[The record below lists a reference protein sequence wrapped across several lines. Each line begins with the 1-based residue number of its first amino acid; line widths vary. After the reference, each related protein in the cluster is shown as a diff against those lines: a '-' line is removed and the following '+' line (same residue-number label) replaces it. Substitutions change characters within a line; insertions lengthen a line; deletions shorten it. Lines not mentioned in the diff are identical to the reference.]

1 MRPLIA
7 ARPVILAHCCNDSL
21 DFFRMAD
28 KILLAAVDLG
38 SNSFR
43 LLIGQTSGQ
52 AGVQVGAP
60 GLKTIDSAKRSVR
73 LAAGLDRDLRLDPE
87 SQRRALEA
95 LASFA
100 DRLRSYAPDVVRAIA
115 TNTLRV
121 ARNARHFLASAEAVI
136 GVPIEVISGHEEA
149 RLIYRGA
156 AQVLPDDGHRRLVI
170 DIGGGS
176 TECII
181 GQGHEPVLLESIEQG
196 CVAATSEHLTAEP
209 LLARDFEAA
218 RHHAQS
224 AFDTI
229 AQRYRQAGWRYAV
242 GTSGT
247 AKALCQIAREQ
258 FGNAVLDRTTLN
270 RMVGELLAT
279 GSASALGW
287 HGLKPE
293 RRAVL
298 AGGLAV
304 MAGAFDAFDIDSI
317 DYCSGALRQGV
328 LFDLLDRRAGVDH
341 RTLTVQRLCARHQV
355 DPRYGQAL
363 SAMTLALFDQAARA
377 DREAL
382 SARRQLLGWACLL
395 SEVGMSIS
403 HHHHHRHSAY
413 ILEHGDL
420 PGFSQDEQEFLATLT
435 LSQAGGLRKLRGR
448 IPDELG
454 WIAVLSLR
462 LATIILRGQVEGE
475 LPVPALFFKR
485 KSVRLE
491 MPAAWAKLHPAASE
505 ALADEAVLWT
515 SSRIF
520 ERFDYVQLSGPR

>member
-1 MRPLIA
+1 
-7 ARPVILAHCCNDSL
+7 
-21 DFFRMAD
+21 MAD

-43 LLIGQTSGQ
+43 LLIGQANGP
-52 AGVQVGAP
+52 AGSSS
-60 GLKTIDSAKRSVR
+60 LKTIDSVKRSVR
-73 LAAGLDRDLRLDPE
+73 LAAGLDPEDRLDPD

-95 LASFA
+95 LAVFA
-100 DRLRSYAPDVVRAIA
+100 ERLRSYAPDAVRAVA
-115 TNTLRV
+115 TKTLRV
-121 ARNARHFLASAEAVI
+121 ARNARHFIASAEALL
-136 GVPIEVISGHEEA
+136 GMPIEVISGHEEA

-156 AQVLPDDGHRRLVI
+156 AQALPDDGHHRLVI

-181 GQGHEPVLLESIEQG
+181 GKNHDPIQLESIDRG
-196 CVAATSEHLTAEP
+196 CVTATREYFGTEP
-209 LLARDFEAA
+209 LSARDFEAA
-218 RHHAQS
+218 RHHAQI

-229 AQRYRQAGWRYAV
+229 AERYREAGWRYAV

-258 FGNAVLDRTTLN
+258 FGSPSLDRPVLDQ
-270 RMVGELLAT
+270 MIVELVAA
-279 GSASALGW
+279 GSPAALGW
-287 HGLKPE
+287 SGLKPE

-298 AGGLAV
+298 TGGLAV

-328 LFDLLDRRAGVDH
+328 LLELLDRRAGLDH

-363 SAMTLALFDQAARA
+363 CAMTLALFDQAACA

-382 SARRQLLGWACLL
+382 GARRQLLAWACLL

-403 HHHHHRHSAY
+403 HHNHHRHSAY

-420 PGFSQDEQEFLATLT
+420 PGFSQDEQQLLATTALA
-435 LSQAGGLRKLRGR
+435 QAGGLRKLRGR
-448 IPDELG
+448 IRDELG
-454 WIAVLSLR
+454 WIAVISLR
-462 LATIILRGQVEGE
+462 AATIILRGQASGE

-491 MPAAWAKLHPAASE
+491 LPVEWAQRHPAASD
-505 ALADEAVLWT
+505 ALADEARIWT
-515 SSRIF
+515 ESRIV
-520 ERFDYVQLSGPR
+520 ERFDYVQLAGRK